1 MWRIA
6 RRPDFEA
13 WAHCVGY
20 SGTTVPIG
28 TGEWHV
34 PHDLDQTVL
43 LKRKG
48 ANVEQEAT
56 AAAAAGKAMVAAGS
70 SSTPY
75 ISQSEAG
82 PVNYIPGTGLLLT
95 QYDFTMADHAKADE
109 LIKRACKDQ
118 TFDFN
123 HVIVITSEKNPHLV
137 GEYIDMGQVYNDSPI
152 FCRVNAKNQ
161 IDQYLFRP
169 HVTET
174 FPEAKWKIGKT
185 PDFKAWATCSY
196 SGADVP
202 IGKGTWVV
210 PYAGK
215 EDFTVVLKRK

>member
-1 MWRIA
+1 MSQG
-6 RRPDFEA
+6 P
-13 WAHCVGY
+13 
-20 SGTTVPIG
+20 
-28 TGEWHV
+28 
-34 PHDLDQTVL
+34 
-43 LKRKG
+43 
-48 ANVEQEAT
+48 
-56 AAAAAGKAMVAAGS
+56 GS
-70 SSTPY
+70 K
-75 ISQSEAG
+75 
-82 PVNYIPGTGLLLT
+82 
-95 QYDFTMADHAKADE
+95 YDFTMADHAKADE

-215 EDFTVVLKRK
+215 EDFTMVLKLKRK